1 MSADIIVAFQYTPV
15 FKSSNGFSYLNY
27 VKNHNGKDK
36 DVTEINN
43 DYNLKSENDNSPKQK
58 YKNFINY
65 LNRAEVTQVANDH
78 GEKLSPLFNQDKFN
92 LNINEE
98 KAINQKLNQAADENA
113 LLWKGVVSFS
123 EDFLIQEKILNP
135 KNRHVD
141 QQRLKYA
148 IQKSMPKLLQN
159 EGFASDSTWFGA
171 VHLHGTKNKNHVHVH
186 LGILDDRQ
194 QRPQMFNETTGQYET
209 RGKLKLKSFERFKSD
224 IIHQLRSPL
233 SQAHELTLE
242 KHLNTYK
249 KDIKDK
255 LEHQQNLTI
264 EQQQL
269 IQSILRVLP
278 KDQKQWRAKS
288 HANTMKM
295 ANELANQYI
304 DTFLK
309 QNVAAE
315 YEQFKHDL
323 QEQDEIYQ
331 HYYGEKKYRSIVG
344 NRDRTLRQQLINQMY
359 RSIKL
364 TPMRRLY
371 AFKQS
376 AIIQQAGTD
385 QAMDPVQIKA
395 TLSVSQNIVQQL
407 NRNLKRLNHQQ
418 KTFVQVNKLLK
429 KERGLQL
436 KQIRLA
442 NLQLGEI
449 KIQHKLTQLQNN
461 PHPLSKP
468 NQTKLDQYQH
478 LLKFL
483 QAEQVPHYQR
493 TKEQQAL
500 IQQTLPLVKPIEKM
514 TKKDLLNK
522 HYFDQRLDSL
532 AKERHNS
539 QQLSRYER
547 QIIYGKS
554 TQHGVEQELQRQVD
568 LLMHKKDLYII
579 EEKISQTQDPVQKQ
593 QLQKDQKRL
602 AKQVR
607 QLTFNQPNDQRYQRA
622 YRKQRRK
629 RKLAYAMKQVK
640 FIGGREVRRINH
652 QLTRGMKR
660 MSRQLLSM
668 TTNVER
674 QIAHERQLAR
684 QQKYYRYRNEQDHD

>member
-1 MSADIIVAFQYTPV
+1 
-15 FKSSNGFSYLNY
+15 
-27 VKNHNGKDK
+27 
-36 DVTEINN
+36 
-43 DYNLKSENDNSPKQK
+43 
-58 YKNFINY
+58 
-65 LNRAEVTQVANDH
+65 
-78 GEKLSPLFNQDKFN
+78 
-92 LNINEE
+92 
-98 KAINQKLNQAADENA
+98 
-113 LLWKGVVSFS
+113 
-123 EDFLIQEKILNP
+123 
-135 KNRHVD
+135 
-141 QQRLKYA
+141 
-148 IQKSMPKLLQN
+148 
-159 EGFASDSTWFGA
+159 
-171 VHLHGTKNKNHVHVH
+171 
-186 LGILDDRQ
+186 
-194 QRPQMFNETTGQYET
+194 
-209 RGKLKLKSFERFKSD
+209 
-224 IIHQLRSPL
+224 
-233 SQAHELTLE
+233 
-242 KHLNTYK
+242 
-249 KDIKDK
+249 
-255 LEHQQNLTI
+255 
-264 EQQQL
+264 
-269 IQSILRVLP
+269 
-278 KDQKQWRAKS
+278 
-288 HANTMKM
+288 
-295 ANELANQYI
+295 
-304 DTFLK
+304 
-309 QNVAAE
+309 
-315 YEQFKHDL
+315 
-323 QEQDEIYQ
+323 
-331 HYYGEKKYRSIVG
+331 
-344 NRDRTLRQQLINQMY
+344 MY
-359 RSIKL
+359 RSIKS

-376 AIIQQAGTD
+376 AIIQQAGTG
-385 QAMDPVQIKA
+385 QTIDPVQVKA